1 MKAGSHFLDLDLLDS
16 ASLRAILDSAAALK
30 LDAVER
36 DGKAL
41 EGKVLALI
49 FERPSTRTRVSFQV
63 AMSQMGG
70 QTVVLAPEDTQ
81 LGRGESMAD
90 TARVLSEYVDGI
102 MIRAERHETLRELAR
117 FSGVPVINGLTDK
130 SHPCQLMADIM
141 TFEEHSGPIAGRV
154 VAWSGDG
161 NNVAASWVHAAVRFG
176 FELRLACPESL
187 GPDSGIV
194 KWAESEGGR
203 VTVSQDPVEAVSD
216 ADCVVTDTWF
226 SMGLDDDAE
235 RQKVLAPFQ
244 VNENL
249 MAHAKSGALFMHCLP
264 AHRGQEVTADV
275 IDGPHSVVWQGAGN
289 RLHAQKGILHWCLSA
304 GA

>member
-1 MKAGSHFLDLDLLDS
+1 MKAGSHFLDLDLLDA
-16 ASLRAILDSAAALK
+16 ASLRAILDSAAVLK
-30 LDAVER
+30 LGAAER
-36 DGKAL
+36 DEKAL

-187 GPDSGIV
+187 GPDSDIV
-194 KWAESEGGR
+194 RWAESEGGR

-264 AHRGQEVTADV
+264 AHRGQEVTANV

-289 RLHAQKGILHWCLSA
+289 RLHAQKGILHWCLS
-304 GA
+304 GGD

>member
-176 FELRLACPESL
+176 FELRLACPESW
-187 GPDSGIV
+187 GPDSDIGR
-194 KWAESEGGR
+194 WAESEGGR

-244 VNENL
+244 VNEDL

-289 RLHAQKGILHWCLSA
+289 RLHAQKGILHWCLSD

>member
-1 MKAGSHFLDLDLLDS
+1 M
-16 ASLRAILDSAAALK
+16 
-30 LDAVER
+30 
-36 DGKAL
+36 
-41 EGKVLALI
+41 LALI

-244 VNENL
+244 VNEDL

-289 RLHAQKGILHWCLSA
+289 RLHAQKGILHWCLSD

>member
-1 MKAGSHFLDLDLLDS
+1 MNGGSHFLDLDLLDS
-16 ASLRAILDSAAALK
+16 ASLRAILDSATALK
-30 LDAVER
+30 LGTAELDE
-36 DGKAL
+36 KAL
-41 EGKVLALI
+41 KGKVLALI

-70 QTVVLAPEDTQ
+70 QTVVLSPEDTQ

-102 MIRAERHETLRELAR
+102 MIRAERHETLHELAR
-117 FSGVPVINGLTDK
+117 FSRVPIINGLTDK

-141 TFEEHSGPIAGRV
+141 TFEEHRGPIAGRV

-161 NNVAASWVHAAVRFG
+161 NNVATSWVHAAVRFG
-176 FELRLACPESL
+176 FELRLACPETL
-187 GPDSGIV
+187 GPDPDV
-194 KWAESEGGR
+194 VRWAESEGGR

-235 RQKVLAPFQ
+235 RQTVLAPFQ
-244 VNENL
+244 VNEDL
-249 MAHAKSGALFMHCLP
+249 MARAKSGAIFMHCLP
-264 AHRGQEVTADV
+264 AHRGQEVTARV
-275 IDGPHSVVWQGAGN
+275 IDGPHSIVWEGAGN
-289 RLHAQKGILHWCLSA
+289 RLHAQKGILRWCLSD
-304 GA
+304 GD

>member
-1 MKAGSHFLDLDLLDS
+1 MDS
-16 ASLRAILDSAAALK
+16 AVALK
-30 LDAVER
+30 LGAAELDE
-36 DGKAL
+36 KAL
-41 EGKVLALI
+41 KGKVLALI

-244 VNENL
+244 VNEDL

-289 RLHAQKGILHWCLSA
+289 RLHAQKGILHWCLSD

>member
-1 MKAGSHFLDLDLLDS
+1 MKAGSHFLDLDLLDA

-30 LDAVER
+30 LGAAER
-36 DGKAL
+36 DEKAL
-41 EGKVLALI
+41 EGKVMALI

-187 GPDSGIV
+187 GPDSDIV
-194 KWAESEGGR
+194 RWAESEGGR
-203 VTVSQDPVEAVSD
+203 VTVSEDPVEAVSD

-264 AHRGQEVTADV
+264 AHRGQEVTANV

-289 RLHAQKGILHWCLSA
+289 RLHAQKGILHWCLS
-304 GA
+304 GGD

>member
-36 DGKAL
+36 DEKAL

-203 VTVSQDPVEAVSD
+203 VSVSQDPVEAVSD

-289 RLHAQKGILHWCLSA
+289 RLHAQKGILHWCLSD

>member
-36 DGKAL
+36 DEKAL

-289 RLHAQKGILHWCLSA
+289 RLHAQKGILHWCLS
-304 GA
+304 GRD

>member
-1 MKAGSHFLDLDLLDS
+1 MKAGSHFLDLDLLDA
-16 ASLRAILDSAAALK
+16 ASLRAILDSAALLK
-30 LDAVER
+30 LGAAER
-36 DGKAL
+36 DEKAL

-244 VNENL
+244 VNEDL

-289 RLHAQKGILHWCLSA
+289 RLHAQKGILHWCLSD

>member
-141 TFEEHSGPIAGRV
+141 TFEENSGPIAGRV

-289 RLHAQKGILHWCLSA
+289 RLHAQKGILHWCLS
-304 GA
+304 GGD

>member
-1 MKAGSHFLDLDLLDS
+1 MKVSSDFLDIDLLDS

-30 LDAVER
+30 LGAADLDEA
-36 DGKAL
+36 AL
-41 EGKVLALI
+41 KGKVLALI

-70 QTVVLAPEDTQ
+70 ETVVLAPEDTQ

-102 MIRAERHETLRELAR
+102 MIRAESHDTLHELAR
-117 FSGVPVINGLTDK
+117 FSRVPVINGLTDK

-141 TFEEHSGPIAGRV
+141 TFEEHSGPITGRV

-161 NNVAASWVHAAVRFG
+161 NNVAASWVHASVRFG

-187 GPDSGIV
+187 APDPDII
-194 KWAESEGGR
+194 KWAEREGGN
-203 VTVSQDPVEAVSD
+203 VAVSQDPVEAVTG

-226 SMGLDDDAE
+226 SMGLDDNSE
-235 RQKVLAPFQ
+235 RHTVLAPFQ
-244 VNENL
+244 VNEDL

-264 AHRGQEVTADV
+264 AHRGQEVTANV

-289 RLHAQKGILHWCLSA
+289 RLHAQKGILHWCL
-304 GA
+304 GKD

>member
-36 DGKAL
+36 DENAL

-235 RQKVLAPFQ
+235 RRKVLAPFQ

-289 RLHAQKGILHWCLSA
+289 RLHAQKGILHWCLSD
-304 GA
+304 GD

>member
-235 RQKVLAPFQ
+235 RQKVLAPFK

-289 RLHAQKGILHWCLSA
+289 RLHAQKGILHWCLSD

>member
-49 FERPSTRTRVSFQV
+49 FARPSTRTRVSFQV

-154 VAWSGDG
+154 VAWSVDG

-216 ADCVVTDTWF
+216 ADCVGTDTWV

-249 MAHAKSGALFMHCLP
+249 MAHAKSGA
-264 AHRGQEVTADV
+264 
-275 IDGPHSVVWQGAGN
+275 
-289 RLHAQKGILHWCLSA
+289 
-304 GA
+304 

>member
-16 ASLRAILDSAAALK
+16 ASLRAILDSAVALK
-30 LDAVER
+30 LGAAEQDEK
-36 DGKAL
+36 DL

-117 FSGVPVINGLTDK
+117 CSGVPVINGLTDK

-244 VNENL
+244 VNEDL

-264 AHRGQEVTADV
+264 AHRGQEVTANV

-289 RLHAQKGILHWCLSA
+289 RLHAQKGILHWCLSD

>member
-1 MKAGSHFLDLDLLDS
+1 MKAGSHFLDLDLLDA
-16 ASLRAILDSAAALK
+16 ASLRAILDSAAVLK
-30 LDAVER
+30 LGAAER
-36 DGKAL
+36 DEKAL

-63 AMSQMGG
+63 AMSQRGG

-187 GPDSGIV
+187 GPDSDV
-194 KWAESEGGR
+194 VRWAESEGGR

-264 AHRGQEVTADV
+264 AHRGQEVTANV

-289 RLHAQKGILHWCLSA
+289 RLHAQKGILHWCLS
-304 GA
+304 GGD

>member
-1 MKAGSHFLDLDLLDS
+1 MKAGSHFLDLDLLDA

-30 LDAVER
+30 LGAAER
-36 DGKAL
+36 DEKAL

-244 VNENL
+244 VNEDL
-249 MAHAKSGALFMHCLP
+249 MAHAKSGAFLMHCLP
-264 AHRGQEVTADV
+264 AHRGQEVTAEVMD
-275 IDGPHSVVWQGAGN
+275 
-289 RLHAQKGILHWCLSA
+289 
-304 GA
+304 

>member
-30 LDAVER
+30 LDAVEG
-36 DGKAL
+36 DEKAL

-203 VTVSQDPVEAVSD
+203 VSVSQDPVEAVSD

-289 RLHAQKGILHWCLSA
+289 RLHAQKGILHWCLSD

>member
-289 RLHAQKGILHWCLSA
+289 RLHAQKGILHWCLGD

>member
-36 DGKAL
+36 DEKAL

-244 VNENL
+244 VNEDL

-264 AHRGQEVTADV
+264 AHRGQEVTANV

-289 RLHAQKGILHWCLSA
+289 RLHAQKGILHWCLS
-304 GA
+304 GGD

>member
-30 LDAVER
+30 LDAVEG
-36 DGKAL
+36 DEKAL

-244 VNENL
+244 VNEDL

-289 RLHAQKGILHWCLSA
+289 RLHAQKGILHWCLGD

>member
-1 MKAGSHFLDLDLLDS
+1 M
-16 ASLRAILDSAAALK
+16 
-30 LDAVER
+30 
-36 DGKAL
+36 
-41 EGKVLALI
+41 LALI

-161 NNVAASWVHAAVRFG
+161 NNVAASWVHAAVRFWVFSYDWLVQNRWVRILASLSG
-176 FELRLACPESL
+176 RRAREAELCEPR
-187 GPDSGIV
+187 SG
-194 KWAESEGGR
+194 GG
-203 VTVSQDPVEAVSD
+203 
-216 ADCVVTDTWF
+216 
-226 SMGLDDDAE
+226 
-235 RQKVLAPFQ
+235 
-244 VNENL
+244 
-249 MAHAKSGALFMHCLP
+249 CL
-264 AHRGQEVTADV
+264 R
-275 IDGPHSVVWQGAGN
+275 
-289 RLHAQKGILHWCLSA
+289 C
-304 GA
+304 

>member
-30 LDAVER
+30 LGAAELDE
-36 DGKAL
+36 KAL
-41 EGKVLALI
+41 KGKVLALI

-244 VNENL
+244 VNEDL

-289 RLHAQKGILHWCLSA
+289 RLHAQKGILHWCLGD

>member
-187 GPDSGIV
+187 GPDSDIV

-244 VNENL
+244 VNEDL

-289 RLHAQKGILHWCLSA
+289 RLHAQKGILHWCLSD

>member
-30 LDAVER
+30 LNAVER
-36 DGKAL
+36 DEKAL

-244 VNENL
+244 VNEDL

-289 RLHAQKGILHWCLSA
+289 RLHAQKGILHWCLSD

>member
-1 MKAGSHFLDLDLLDS
+1 MKAGSHFLDLDLLDA
-16 ASLRAILDSAAALK
+16 ASLRAILDSAAVLK
-30 LDAVER
+30 LGAAER
-36 DGKAL
+36 DEKAL

-161 NNVAASWVHAAVRFG
+161 NNVAASWVHAAVRFD

-194 KWAESEGGR
+194 RWAESEGGR

-264 AHRGQEVTADV
+264 AHRGQEVTANV

-289 RLHAQKGILHWCLSA
+289 RLHAQKGILHWCLS
-304 GA
+304 GGD

>member
-194 KWAESEGGR
+194 KWAECEGGR

-244 VNENL
+244 VNEDL

-289 RLHAQKGILHWCLSA
+289 RLHAQKGILHWCLSD

>member
-1 MKAGSHFLDLDLLDS
+1 MNGGSYFLDLDLLDS
-16 ASLRAILDSAAALK
+16 ASLRAILDSATALK
-30 LDAVER
+30 LGTAELDE
-36 DGKAL
+36 KAL
-41 EGKVLALI
+41 KGKVLALI

-70 QTVVLAPEDTQ
+70 QTVVLSPEDTQ

-102 MIRAERHETLRELAR
+102 MIRAERHETLHELAR
-117 FSGVPVINGLTDK
+117 FSRVPIINGLTDK

-141 TFEEHSGPIAGRV
+141 TFEEHRGPIAGRV

-161 NNVAASWVHAAVRFG
+161 NNVATSWVHAAVRFG
-176 FELRLACPESL
+176 FELRLACPETL
-187 GPDSGIV
+187 GPDPDV
-194 KWAESEGGR
+194 VRWAESEGGR

-235 RQKVLAPFQ
+235 RQTVLAPFQ
-244 VNENL
+244 VNEDL
-249 MAHAKSGALFMHCLP
+249 MARAKSGAIFMHCLP
-264 AHRGQEVTADV
+264 AHRGQEVTARV
-275 IDGPHSVVWQGAGN
+275 IDGPHSIVWEGAGN
-289 RLHAQKGILHWCLSA
+289 RLHAQKGILRWCLSD
-304 GA
+304 GD

>member
-1 MKAGSHFLDLDLLDS
+1 MKVGSHFLDLDLLDS

-36 DGKAL
+36 DEKAL

-264 AHRGQEVTADV
+264 AHRGQEVTANV

-289 RLHAQKGILHWCLSA
+289 RLHAQKGILHWCLS
-304 GA
+304 GGD

>member
-36 DGKAL
+36 DEKAL

-244 VNENL
+244 VNEDL

-289 RLHAQKGILHWCLSA
+289 RLHAQKGILHWCLSD
-304 GA
+304 GD

>member
-36 DGKAL
+36 DEKAL

-117 FSGVPVINGLTDK
+117 FSEVPVINGLTDK

-161 NNVAASWVHAAVRFG
+161 NNVAAS
-176 FELRLACPESL
+176 
-187 GPDSGIV
+187 
-194 KWAESEGGR
+194 
-203 VTVSQDPVEAVSD
+203 
-216 ADCVVTDTWF
+216 
-226 SMGLDDDAE
+226 
-235 RQKVLAPFQ
+235 
-244 VNENL
+244 
-249 MAHAKSGALFMHCLP
+249 
-264 AHRGQEVTADV
+264 
-275 IDGPHSVVWQGAGN
+275 
-289 RLHAQKGILHWCLSA
+289 
-304 GA
+304 

>member
-30 LDAVER
+30 LDAVEG
-36 DGKAL
+36 DEKAL

-244 VNENL
+244 VNEDL

-289 RLHAQKGILHWCLSA
+289 RLHAQKGILHWCLSD